1 MIRRFGASTSP
12 RSSTK
17 RISQKWGSYRGWV
30 SLHNDQ
36 GLSSEDQIPV
46 SAMPSPS
53 SSGTSGTD
61 WRLYRLE
68 TQRRNRPGW
77 LRFPSLTCRNPQT
90 PRDAAHRVATGK
102 GWGKAVAIEQAPHA
116 INSAKAPAT
125 NGIYYHGGPA
135 RDGEPFL
142 HLRRLVRQL
151 CDGLGGKFY
160 SQ

>member
-1 MIRRFGASTSP
+1 MAKLPGLGKPAQ
-12 RSSTK
+12 RSGTFV
-17 RISQKWGSYRGWV
+17 RGS
-30 SLHNDQ
+30 D
-36 GLSSEDQIPV
+36 
-46 SAMPSPS
+46 PSFRDVLPS